1 VSRPEPGSNRQGG
14 EERTPRPA
22 GDARRLRAWR
32 RDAGRTRHLARVDLG
47 LGLLG
52 ALLLLLVTPGLAITG
67 LIALI
72 VLLLCT
78 LTFLLER
85 RRR

>member
-1 VSRPEPGSNRQGG
+1 MSRLEPGSDRQGG
-14 EERTPRPA
+14 EGPAPRPA

-52 ALLLLLVTPGLAITG
+52 ALLLLVVTPGLAITG

-72 VLLLCT
+72 VLLLCM

>member
-1 VSRPEPGSNRQGG
+1 MSRLEPGSDREGG
-14 EERTPRPA
+14 VGRAPRPA
-22 GDARRLRAWR
+22 GDGRRLRAWR
-32 RDAGRTRHLARVDLG
+32 RDAGRTRRLARVDLG
-47 LGLLG
+47 VGLLG
-52 ALLLLLVTPGLAITG
+52 ALILLVATPGLAITG

>member
-1 VSRPEPGSNRQGG
+1 MSRLEPGSNREGG
-14 EERTPRPA
+14 AGRAPRPA

-32 RDAGRTRHLARVDLG
+32 RDAGRTRRLARVDLG
-47 LGLLG
+47 IGLLG
-52 ALLLLLVTPGLAITG
+52 ALILLVATPGLAITG

>member
-1 VSRPEPGSNRQGG
+1 MSRLEPGSDREAG
-14 EERTPRPA
+14 EGSAPRPP
-22 GDARRLRAWR
+22 GDARRLRALR
-32 RDAGRTRHLARVDLG
+32 RDAGRTRRLARVDLG

-52 ALLLLLVTPGLAITG
+52 ALLLLVVTPGLAITG